1 MYRLQCMFF
10 FIHSIYYAT
19 SSVTWLNCK
28 KQKIR
33 WIKRQN
39 ILLVILPGLYTC
51 ILYKTYHIHVLLA
64 LVRVMRF
71 TGSIMIINIYSC
83 AETCA
88 CDIPVMVHIC
98 LFYCYKDCVHVFCF
112 VKNIFKE
119 FK

>member
-1 MYRLQCMFF
+1 MSCPWGNVYRLQCMVF

-51 ILYKTYHIHVLLA
+51 ILYKLTTYMYYWH
-64 LVRVMRF
+64 
-71 TGSIMIINIYSC
+71 
-83 AETCA
+83 
-88 CDIPVMVHIC
+88 
-98 LFYCYKDCVHVFCF
+98 LFV
-112 VKNIFKE
+112 
-119 FK
+119 